1 MGRQSGKDGMSLLYI
16 ITAFILGAI
25 SVLSGVAL
33 GGFLVYRTKREAGE
47 PLFMKSEPGEAFNL
61 ENDDISPLVAPK
73 VNQFPV
79 SKVTEDASDRF
90 VEAFAKGLKSE

>member
-1 MGRQSGKDGMSLLYI
+1 MITI
-16 ITAFILGAI
+16 ITAFILGAT

-61 ENDDISPLVAPK
+61 DDGVVFNTPPATAGLPL
-73 VNQFPV
+73 
-79 SKVTEDASDRF
+79 SKAAQDASERF
-90 VEAFAKGLKSE
+90 VEQFVKGLEKNGENS